1 MPEDSFLCVI
11 CNQREKSLSKLLKCG
26 HCSSTVHAKCK
37 GLSTEAVRA
46 LREGTYYCS
55 TMCEFIPQMKTV
67 ITEVKEM
74 RGELRSI
81 KETMDDLESSHTYLS
96 GQMEDLLQDIK
107 SLKSD
112 QATLRKHVSS
122 LEGKHDTVS
131 NKVDQLEQEVD
142 RLQRTAITTHAVVL
156 GIPNKPHEVPEQIIK
171 KVAAAVGFVLPDEAI
186 LEASRLAS
194 KETSSSKTHPI
205 KVVFSQE
212 QYKEELFSKKKQHG
226 PLSVSAVDP
235 EFAGAAGRVTL
246 RDELTQYGLRLLKK
260 VRDIQHDADIKFV
273 WPGRNGAVLAKQTE
287 NSKTEVIR
295 NQKDVERLERTSS
308 KRLLNSSMSNATTS
322 PESGPNAKNRR
333 Q

>member
-1 MPEDSFLCVI
+1 MPEDFLCVL
-11 CNQREKSLSKLLKCG
+11 CNQKEKSLSKLLRCG
-26 HCSSTVHAKCK
+26 HCSSCVHAKCK
-37 GLSTEAVRA
+37 GLSAEAVRA

-67 ITEVKEM
+67 VSEVREM

-81 KETMDDLESSHTYLS
+81 KETVDDLESSHTYLS
-96 GQMEDLLQDIK
+96 GQMEDLLLDIK
-107 SLKSD
+107 TLKTDQASLK
-112 QATLRKHVSS
+112 KHVSS

-156 GIPNKPHEVPEQIIK
+156 GVPNKPHEVPEEIIK
-171 KVAAAVGFVLPDEAI
+171 KVAAAVGCVLPDEAI
-186 LEASRLAS
+186 LEASRLVS

-212 QYKEELFSKKKQHG
+212 QFKEELFTKKKQHG
-226 PLSVSAVDP
+226 PLVISSVDP
-235 EFAGAAGRVTL
+235 EYAGAVGRVTL

-260 VRDIQHDADIKFV
+260 VRDIQQDADIKFV

-295 NQKDVERLERTSS
+295 NQKDVERLERASS
-308 KRLLNSSMSNATTS
+308 KRLLNSSSCNTTS
-322 PESGPNAKNRR
+322 PPENGPKAKNRR